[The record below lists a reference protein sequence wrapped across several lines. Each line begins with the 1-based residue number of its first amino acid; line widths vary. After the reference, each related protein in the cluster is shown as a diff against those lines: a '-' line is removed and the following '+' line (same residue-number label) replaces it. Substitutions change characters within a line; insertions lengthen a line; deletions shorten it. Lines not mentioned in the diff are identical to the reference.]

1 MLSGRMHD
9 THRSS
14 LQASAMTPTAA
25 SWPTPEAA
33 TRDLLEASIDAFRRL
48 PVLDRLAW
56 ALKLVADAD
65 PNTAIEIVG
74 NLLQP
79 TLESLDLYQRLR
91 LLGHLTDLADPP
103 DA

>member
-1 MLSGRMHD
+1 MPDPSPFDRA
-9 THRSS
+9 T
-14 LQASAMTPTAA
+14 
-25 SWPTPEAA
+25 A
-33 TRDLLEASIDAFRRL
+33 TRDLLEASINEFRRL
-48 PVLDRLAW
+48 PALERLALG
-56 ALKLVADAD
+56 LKLIADAD

-79 TLESLDLYQRLR
+79 TLNSLDTYQRIR